1 MLFQMQ
7 KANQEGQNVGTKS
20 DSSIF
25 SPSRSQFPSFLPA
38 KQSPI
43 ASQSMTESTPPQQKQ
58 VFSTVAS
65 HVSAADK
72 MKLLSAT
79 VSSSAVSKPSTHV
92 MNTSNLTESVK
103 NVLPRTDKHEHLKKL
118 SQKSSAPMVQQKD
131 PKLIQ
136 KKPVTKPAGKEPVVE
151 TLVGEITSA
160 SIFETLLAN
169 EFGNKSAPDKDE
181 VDGTVKQ
188 QPQPITSKQ
197 PVKQQPHPIITK
209 QPVKQTIVVTKPNLQ
224 PIICKV
230 DDTRGGLNI
239 VSPEFGSLEVL
250 TPNTPCPD
258 TVKFSIP
265 SKDPKTKT
273 KTTIVITKRKPP
285 LNITEPIEISSS
297 DDGDDNDVDYGKQE
311 VTPTVITM
319 PRVVSTS
326 KQQPTTTSIDL
337 TLKKQ
342 QTAASIDQTM
352 KTQQTTA
359 SMNPTL
365 KKTFMQGVE
374 KVKEISK
381 PTQKVSRSV
390 IQLEDILD
398 SADDSIPSSSESGS
412 VYVPDDSSSDSIPSS
427 PEPTKLRLDEVTG
440 LFIPSDVKFF
450 NDNQMLDNDD

>member
-25 SPSRSQFPSFLPA
+25 SPSRSQFPLFSPA

-43 ASQSMTESTPPQQKQ
+43 ANQSMTESTPPQQKQ

-72 MKLLSAT
+72 MKLSSAT

-103 NVLPRTDKHEHLKKL
+103 NVLPRTDKPEHLKKL
-118 SQKSSAPMVQQKD
+118 PQKSSVLMVQQKD

-136 KKPVTKPAGKEPVVE
+136 KKPVTKSAGKEPVVE

-169 EFGNKSAPDKDE
+169 EFGNKSAADKDE

-197 PVKQQPHPIITK
+197 PVKQQPQPITSK
-209 QPVKQTIVVTKPNLQ
+209 QPVKQQPQLITSKQPVKQQPHPITSKQPVRQTIVVTKPSLH

-285 LNITEPIEISSS
+285 LNITEPIEISS
-297 DDGDDNDVDYGKQE
+297 DDGDDNDADYGKQE

-319 PRVVSTS
+319 PTS
-326 KQQPTTTSIDL
+326 KQQPTTTSIDP

-342 QTAASIDQTM
+342 QT
-352 KTQQTTA
+352 TA
-359 SMNPTL
+359 SMDPTL

-374 KVKEISK
+374 KYF
-381 PTQKVSRSV
+381 
-390 IQLEDILD
+390 L
-398 SADDSIPSSSESGS
+398 
-412 VYVPDDSSSDSIPSS
+412 
-427 PEPTKLRLDEVTG
+427 
-440 LFIPSDVKFF
+440 
-450 NDNQMLDNDD
+450 